1 MLGTIK
7 YIVAVRV
14 YRRVFH
20 YFRDKVYVVNKGG
33 IIFVEFMMI

>member
-1 MLGTIK
+1 MNLCQ
-7 YIVAVRV
+7 YLIVWG

>member
-1 MLGTIK
+1 MNLCQ
-7 YIVAVRV
+7 YLIVRVV

>member
-1 MLGTIK
+1 MNLCQ
-7 YIVAVRV
+7 YLIVWA

-33 IIFVEFMMI
+33 IILAEFMMI